1 MFSTIFR
8 NASYGLK
15 SHMFA
20 RSFKSVFTSQ
30 SINKF
35 RSFNRFVLPVSS
47 TLAYLYLN
55 RNSKICCADS
65 TT

>member
-1 MFSTIFR
+1 MFSTILR

-20 RSFKSVFTSQ
+20 RSLKSTLTSQ
-30 SINKF
+30 SINRFKN
-35 RSFNRFVLPVSS
+35 FNRFVIPVSS
-47 TLAYLYLN
+47 TLAYLYFN
-55 RNSKICCADS
+55 RNSKIRCASS